1 MRNRARQRSAGSEA
15 GRMNHDDWPLPNL
28 AFHIADAENWSAIQR
43 IGLHSATA
51 LIARDG
57 LSAEEARPFASYR
70 HQSMRLPSGAM
81 IRDQRPM
88 PPSALGRCLDAGLSP
103 QAWYDLVNGKVFFWL
118 QVERLDRHLAACRA
132 RPQVVVTIDLRRMLA
147 RHGEA
152 AFVTPFNVG
161 NARRQPA
168 SRGHRTFVRLDVWL
182 ETRWESE
189 ALAGRP
195 ARARAH
201 PPAEIAIE
209 GSVPDLMEFVVE
221 TRPVGAG

>member
-1 MRNRARQRSAGSEA
+1 MS
-15 GRMNHDDWPLPNL
+15 HDDWPLPRL

-43 IGLHSATA
+43 TGLHSTTA
-51 LIARDG
+51 LITRDG
-57 LSAEEARPFASYR
+57 LSAEEARPFAGYR
-70 HQSMRLPSGAM
+70 DRNMRLPSGAL

-88 PPSALGRCLDAGLSP
+88 PPPALARCLDDGLAP

-118 QVERLDRHLAACRA
+118 QVERLDRHLAACRT
-132 RPQVVVTIDLRRMLA
+132 RPQIVVAVDLRRMLA
-147 RHGEA
+147 RHGGA

-161 NARRQPA
+161 NARRRPA
-168 SRGHRTFVRLDVWL
+168 SRGRRSFVPLDAWL

-189 ALAGRP
+189 ALEGCP
-195 ARARAH
+195 VRARSH

>member
-1 MRNRARQRSAGSEA
+1 MS
-15 GRMNHDDWPLPNL
+15 HDDWPLPRL
-28 AFHIADAENWSAIQR
+28 AFHIADAENWSAIER
-43 IGLHSATA
+43 MGLHSTTA

-70 HQSMRLPSGAM
+70 HQNMRLPSGAV

-88 PPSALGRCLDAGLSP
+88 PPAALSRCLDAGLAP
-103 QAWYDLVNGKVFFWL
+103 QAWYDLVNAKVFFWL

-132 RPQVVVTIDLRRMLA
+132 RPQFVVAVDLRRMLA
-147 RHGEA
+147 RHGQS

-161 NARRQPA
+161 NARRRPA
-168 SRGHRTFVRLDVWL
+168 SRGRRTFVRLDSWL

-189 ALAGRP
+189 APRSGP
-195 ARARAH
+195 ARARTH

-221 TRPVGAG
+221 ARPVGPR

>member
-1 MRNRARQRSAGSEA
+1 
-15 GRMNHDDWPLPNL
+15 MNHDDWPLANL

-43 IGLHSATA
+43 TGLHSTTA
-51 LIARDG
+51 LIARDR
-57 LSAEEARPFASYR
+57 LSAEAARLFAGYR
-70 HQSMRLPSGAM
+70 GENMRLPSGAV

-88 PPSALGRCLDAGLSP
+88 PPSALRRCLDAGLSP

-132 RPQVVVTIDLRRMLA
+132 RPQVVVAVDLRRMLA

-161 NARRQPA
+161 NARRRPA
-168 SRGHRTFVRLDVWL
+168 SRGRRTFVRLDAWL
-182 ETRWESE
+182 GTRWETE
-189 ALAGRP
+189 APQGRP
-195 ARARAH
+195 ARARSY

-209 GSVPDLMEFVVE
+209 GSVPDLMDFVVE
-221 TRPVGAG
+221 TRRVNAN